1 LSHLSRGIEGRSS
14 RLPQL
19 SDIRSSGNV
28 EQDAIAVIGLY
39 RDDYYKYT
47 DARANNTPKGPD
59 DNILN
64 YVILKN
70 RDGET
75 CTIDRYVD
83 VTTNR
88 IADSFDELKAFQIGT
103 GLDKQSAINT
113 INHTFEEAKF

>member
-1 LSHLSRGIEGRSS
+1 M
-14 RLPQL
+14 L

-28 EQDAIAVIGLY
+28 EQDAVAVIGLY

-47 DARANNTPKGPD
+47 DARANNTAKGPD

-88 IADSFDELKAFQIGT
+88 IADSYDELRQYQPI
-103 GLDKQSAINT
+103 LKQTSLNT

>member
-1 LSHLSRGIEGRSS
+1 M
-14 RLPQL
+14 
-19 SDIRSSGNV
+19 
-28 EQDAIAVIGLY
+28 IGLY

-47 DARANNTPKGPD
+47 DARANNTAKGPD

-83 VTTNR
+83 ITTNR
-88 IADSFDELKAFQIGT
+88 IADSYEELQGFKPVYQ
-103 GLDKQSAINT
+103 DSAINT